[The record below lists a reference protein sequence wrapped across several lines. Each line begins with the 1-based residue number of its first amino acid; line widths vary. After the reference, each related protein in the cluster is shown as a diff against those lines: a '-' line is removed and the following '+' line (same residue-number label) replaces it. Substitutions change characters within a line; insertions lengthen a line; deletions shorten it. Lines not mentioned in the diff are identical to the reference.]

1 MERAGVAI
9 PDQLPPKVLW
19 SKPKTRGQDHAVQT
33 LGRRDKK
40 DQSQW
45 GLQWGTSLL
54 ASGLTLLLDE
64 VDQPIGGRIMRSHW
78 AAAIKLRFN
87 FLSQLLSQL
96 HSPLVKAV
104 DVPDD
109 ALYEDLVLVHGNQG
123 SKDERRELGEHN
135 RVGGAISF
143 KDLVGQQFLK
153 VLWTLPSGL
162 QLLPG
167 LFRRLPLH

>member
-45 GLQWGTSLL
+45 GLQWGMSLL

-96 HSPLVKAV
+96 HSAR
-104 DVPDD
+104 
-109 ALYEDLVLVHGNQG
+109 
-123 SKDERRELGEHN
+123 ERGM
-135 RVGGAISF
+135 V
-143 KDLVGQQFLK
+143 
-153 VLWTLPSGL
+153 
-162 QLLPG
+162 
-167 LFRRLPLH
+167 